1 MKQQHSPSKKFT
13 QILKFTVDLSWA
25 WSNCIAWQESLS
37 KIMFF
42 KLTAVPH
49 TPRVQTIQLAGIQK
63 NIFFFYLQACL
74 IFPQSS
80 LWNACGNQIRA
91 GESAISQSCERKNW
105 PLMSLWLFCIQKQP
119 VPPWI
124 NPASALFTAAD
135 RKVNSIFWS

>member
-42 KLTAVPH
+42 TLTAVPH

-63 NIFFFYLQACL
+63 NVFFFFSICRLAWYFPNHPCEMPVETKSDLGSLQPSKAVRGRTGHWCL
-74 IFPQSS
+74 SGCFASKSNLS
-80 LWNACGNQIRA
+80 LHGLTLPVHYSLLQI
-91 GESAISQSCERKNW
+91 ER
-105 PLMSLWLFCIQKQP
+105 
-119 VPPWI
+119 
-124 NPASALFTAAD
+124 
-135 RKVNSIFWS
+135 